1 MADERY
7 DFTALRPIPGGFAGR
22 NAYNA
27 GDGLM
32 AQVVDDLGLIVGED
46 VAPTRQDSIDQP
58 TANASRAKWAR
69 YAQIQASALG
79 SPTSDEIDAMT
90 RDQLRDL
97 YLAPEPTTTKPAKTS
112 KGDTPVKGADSGD
125 N

>member
-7 DFTALRPIPGGFAGR
+7 DFTALRPILGGFGGR

-46 VAPTRQDSIDQP
+46 VAPARPDSIDRP
-58 TANASRAKWAR
+58 TGGASRAEWAR
-69 YAQIQASALG
+69 YAQIQASASG

-97 YLAPEPTTTKPAKTS
+97 YLDPEPATKSTKAG
-112 KGDTPVKGADSGD
+112 KGDAPAPVKGD
-125 N
+125 